1 MGFTHNCNL
10 LFLEGGTVGSLIFV
24 GVSVGAVMLE
34 GVDKVV
40 LVNFTLEFTLPL
52 MLEFTLGHTLEFT
65 LGLTLEFT
73 LEHTLEFRLGPT
85 VEAFW
90 PRAV

>member
-10 LFLEGGTVGSLIFV
+10 LFLEGGTVFV
-24 GVSVGAVMLE
+24 GISVGAVMFE

-40 LVNFTLEFTLPL
+40 LVNFT
-52 MLEFTLGHTLEFT
+52 LEFTLGHTLEFT

-73 LEHTLEFRLGPT
+73 LEHTLEFTLGPT
-85 VEAFW
+85 VEALW
-90 PRAV
+90 PTAV

>member
-10 LFLEGGTVGSLIFV
+10 LFLEGGSVFI

-73 LEHTLEFRLGPT
+73 LEHTLEFTLGPT
-85 VEAFW
+85 VEALW
-90 PRAV
+90 PTAV

>member
-10 LFLEGGTVGSLIFV
+10 LFIEGGTVD
-24 GVSVGAVMLE
+24 AVLG
-34 GVDKVV
+34 GVDKIA
-40 LVNFTLEFTLPL
+40 LVNFTLW
-52 MLEFTLGHTLEFT
+52 H
-65 LGLTLEFT
+65 TLEFT